1 MKLNFKFNATKVD
14 EIEKETGLPIEQ
26 AINNTR
32 VSNLALFIQKALV
45 DDNGHHGV
53 TKAVAMDKLDKYLE
67 ESDIETLT
75 LDIMEA
81 MVDSG
86 FLSRQFDVE
95 KMRKATNKK
104 NEMVNKTLD
113 ETIKAK

>member
-1 MKLNFKFNATKVD
+1 MKLNLKFNATKVD

-26 AINNTR
+26 AINDTR
-32 VSNLALFIQKALV
+32 VSNLVLFIQKALV

-67 ESDIETLT
+67 ESDKETLT

-81 MVDSG
+81 MVDGG
-86 FLSRQFDVE
+86 FLSRQFNVE
-95 KMRKATNKK
+95 KMREATIKK
-104 NEMVNKTLD
+104 NEMLNKSLD